1 MNESPQD
8 FEFKMSF
15 GLLSPHETHIIHVYM
30 EAIAITRH
38 SDVAAK
44 DVSQWHHDMEML
56 VALLTVYGGG
66 GFIYDWIRLHGLIKK
81 RGIYPVEAIL
91 IFKPYKNSIILLRG
105 NGSTHWDA
113 ELYGTGISKL
123 ERCSKTFRHPFINV
137 V

>member
-15 GLLSPHETHIIHVYM
+15 GLLSPHETHITHVYM

-44 DVSQWHHDMEML
+44 DVSQRHHDMEML

-66 GFIYDWIRLHGLIKK
+66 GGGGSIDLWDNDILFKENQRDRYTRVGRHLGCTDW
-81 RGIYPVEAIL
+81 
-91 IFKPYKNSIILLRG
+91 
-105 NGSTHWDA
+105 W
-113 ELYGTGISKL
+113 
-123 ERCSKTFRHPFINV
+123 KTWHLPSRSHSDI
-137 V
+137 